1 MTDFWSFLL
10 QTLTASGVAVLLLC
24 VKALFRDKLSP
35 RWQFGVWGILALILL
50 LPAGWGG
57 RHVLL
62 NWPLWVEALKSALTG
77 QFGTLTRVYAPIPL
91 PPAAPPENLFGWLY
105 WVYVL
110 GAAVLLVLRYAASY
124 VRLRLAL
131 RKGRP
136 AQNGQVRAVA
146 AWYGLPAC
154 PAVEVDGLSTA
165 FICGLFRPVLVLPA
179 GVQTDDKVILHELL
193 HLKHKDVAWGW
204 LIALFR
210 CLHWCNPLLWYCA
223 DRAGNDLES
232 LCDQRVLERLEGEE
246 RRDYGRILLSMADE
260 KYARTPGTS
269 SAANGGKNIAR
280 RIQAIARFKRYP
292 AGMAL
297 ASACVALVLAA
308 PLVVGVRADGD
319 CPAVGG
325 TDIIM
330 AYGRTTPC
338 TTLAGAFDT
347 YAKAVLTQH
356 FGYRA
361 MCAPLSEQNALAE
374 QGWRLRPADWR
385 WPEAGWK
392 GNVNV
397 RAGYQIYDLTPA
409 GENVWEGLLVF
420 ELYSPPRGEQW
431 SGLVSERWLAVQWL
445 RAELEGERWVV
456 IPQETIRA
464 VPGDQ
469 RASGNLGLPAKVYEA
484 KHGDF
489 TLRIQVQTTASINT
503 VVPSSNG
510 TAIQFSDGT
519 WGSPSVDYVPRPR
532 AEFDRTGWAQM
543 LYAVYTGGPENRK
556 NHTAIEVR
564 AAPVTG
570 GEAPV
575 FDQFSGDRTAGVGVS
590 STNDSWGSNWG
601 SRDLTE
607 EWDDWIFLTGGGG
620 GMDWGADGAFQF
632 PDRYAVELRLNGAE
646 AQVLTLLPV
655 EGGRWIEP

>member
-10 QTLTASGVAVLLLC
+10 QTLTASGVGALLLC
-24 VKALFRDKLSP
+24 VKAMFRDKLSP
-35 RWQFGVWGILALILL
+35 RWQFGVWGVLALILL

-57 RHVLL
+57 RYVLV

-77 QFGTLTRVYAPIPL
+77 QFGTLTKVTAPVPL
-91 PPAAPPENLFGWLY
+91 PPPAPPATVFDWLFLA
-105 WVYVL
+105 YVL
-110 GAAVLLVLRYAASY
+110 GVAVLLVLRYAASY

-136 AQNGQVRAVA
+136 AQMERVRAVA
-146 AWYGLPAC
+146 ERYGLPVC
-154 PAVEVDGLSTA
+154 PAVEVDGLPTA
-165 FICGLFRPVLVLPA
+165 FICGVLRPVLALPA
-179 GVQTDDKVILHELL
+179 GRETDEKVILHELL
-193 HLKHKDVAWGW
+193 HLKYKDVAWGW
-204 LIALFR
+204 GIAFFR

-232 LCDQRVLERLEGEE
+232 LCDQRVLERLEGED

-297 ASACVALVLAA
+297 ASVCVALVLAV
-308 PLVVGVRADGD
+308 PLVAGAQADGD

-330 AYGRTTPC
+330 AYARTTPC
-338 TTLAGAFDT
+338 TTYAGAFDT

-385 WPEAGWK
+385 WPEVSWK
-392 GNVNV
+392 SKVDCSN
-397 RAGYQIYDLTPA
+397 GYEIYNLTPA
-409 GENVWEGLLVF
+409 GEDAYEGLLVF
-420 ELYSPPRGEQW
+420 TLYSPPNGEQW
-431 SGLVSERWLAVQWL
+431 SGVTAERWLAVQKL
-445 RAELEGERWVV
+445 RAEREGERWVV

-469 RASGNLGLPAKVYEA
+469 RMGSNLGLPCRMYEA
-484 KHGDF
+484 QYGDWLIQARWQ
-489 TLRIQVQTTASINT
+489 TLASVNSQVQ
-503 VVPSSNG
+503 SSNSFWNM
-510 TAIQFSDGT
+510 TSFD
-519 WGSPSVDYVPRPR
+519 DVPKPR
-532 AEFDRTGWAQM
+532 AQFDRGRRQYQFW
-543 LYAVYTGGPENRK
+543 AVYTGAAEDKGSYASIGL
-556 NHTAIEVR
+556 TAR
-564 AAPVTG
+564 PVY
-570 GEAPV
+570 GE
-575 FDQFSGDRTAGVGVS
+575 GDREPRPIDPEYLDTDS
-590 STNDSWGSNWG
+590 SGGSSWGDSFGSHVLDYDWG
-601 SRDLTE
+601 DRV
-607 EWDDWIFLTGGGG
+607 FLSGGGD
-620 GMDWGADGAFQF
+620 GMDWGADGAYLA
-632 PDRYAVELRLNGAE
+632 PASYRAALYLDGKWAAELE
-646 AQVLTLLPV
+646 LLPA
-655 EGGRWIEP
+655 EGGEWIEP